1 MQQDAAQRSAFNR
14 QTRGSCTSVP
24 QILVHCS
31 QMIQS
36 WLVCAKAR
44 QRSQFQSFG
53 KASAFN
59 SPNVEKSTARS
70 CASQSADKSHPAGHY
85 AVPLDIARFASIR
98 YSVLS
103 SSKVLSRL
111 DCSTSFYCPVPHI
124 IASYFADG
132 FQLEHPLLLFTH
144 SVLPQELPRAVDFK
158 DVEDNPHS
166 WCLICWLA
174 NRTQVQTSPRS
185 NWRTDD

>member
-1 MQQDAAQRSAFNR
+1 MRRLGESAEITIPKFWKGF
-14 QTRGSCTSVP
+14 T
-24 QILVHCS
+24 
-31 QMIQS
+31 
-36 WLVCAKAR
+36 
-44 QRSQFQSFG
+44 
-53 KASAFN
+53 ASAFN

-111 DCSTSFYCPVPHI
+111 DCSTSFLLSCSPYRSIV
-124 IASYFADG
+124 FRRQK